1 MTNQA
6 DQLTI
11 TIEAREV
18 YGHTKYYPLCDKA
31 KAFAAIA
38 NTTTI
43 TEHVIKRIKAL
54 GYTVQV
60 QTTMPEFL

>member
-31 KAFAAIA
+31 KGFAAIA

-43 TEHVIKRIKAL
+43 TEHAIKRIKAL

>member
-1 MTNQA
+1 MKT
-6 DQLTI
+6 DELTI

-31 KAFAAIA
+31 KTFAAIA
-38 NTTTI
+38 NTTTL
-43 TEHVIKRIKAL
+43 TEHAIKRIKAL

>member
-1 MTNQA
+1 MKT
-6 DQLTI
+6 DELTI
-11 TIEAREV
+11 TVEAREV

-31 KAFAAIA
+31 KTFAAIA

-43 TEHVIKRIKAL
+43 TEAVVKRIKAL

>member
-1 MTNQA
+1 MKT
-6 DQLTI
+6 DELTI

-31 KAFAAIA
+31 KTFAAIA

-43 TEHVIKRIKAL
+43 TEHAIKRIKAL

>member
-43 TEHVIKRIKAL
+43 TEHAIKRIKAL

>member
-1 MTNQA
+1 MKT
-6 DQLTI
+6 DELTI

>member
-1 MTNQA
+1 MK
-6 DQLTI
+6 LTI

-43 TEHVIKRIKAL
+43 TEAVVKRIKAL

>member
-1 MTNQA
+1 MKT
-6 DQLTI
+6 DELTI

-31 KAFAAIA
+31 KTFAAIA

-43 TEHVIKRIKAL
+43 TEAVVKRIKAL